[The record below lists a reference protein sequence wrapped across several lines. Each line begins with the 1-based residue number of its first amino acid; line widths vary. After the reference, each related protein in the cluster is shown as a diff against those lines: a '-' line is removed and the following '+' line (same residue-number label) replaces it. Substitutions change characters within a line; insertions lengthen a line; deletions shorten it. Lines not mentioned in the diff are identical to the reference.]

1 MVRGHD
7 NDLCAKLY
15 ILKRGA
21 RGKSLKQVDQ
31 LGLGQIMRKLRQLK
45 DGEPR
50 GEEGGKEGAG
60 VLVVQP
66 CHHLGEDGVGHGGRE
81 QGGRHLQPADP

>member
-1 MVRGHD
+1 M
-7 NDLCAKLY
+7 
-15 ILKRGA
+15 
-21 RGKSLKQVDQ
+21 KQVNQ
-31 LGLGQIMRKLRQLK
+31 LGLRQIMRKLRQLK

-60 VLVVQP
+60 VLAVQP